1 MEKKANK
8 PTTMRFTSQDKE
20 FIERVKELYGCP
32 SDSAAI
38 RLALRMVA
46 REEIIP
52 SPAPKCPYANNVTT
66 HFEV

>member
-8 PTTMRFTSQDKE
+8 PTTMRFTPQDKE

-46 REEIIP
+46 REEVIP
-52 SPAPKCPYANNVTT
+52 SPAPKVPYVDNMTI
-66 HFEV
+66 HSEI